1 MVRNSALEQEIGS
14 KKYREMIHK
23 SSKEADK
30 KNLPFTFLPKRKLK
44 GGHRVVYECPECGN
58 DMGGSNYTYM
68 IVCSKCNKLVR
79 VREGTF
85 GGTLEK

>member
-1 MVRNSALEQEIGS
+1 
-14 KKYREMIHK
+14 MI
-23 SSKEADK
+23 
-30 KNLPFTFLPKRKLK
+30 KRAVATND
-44 GGHRVVYECPECGN
+44 RDIQYECPECGN